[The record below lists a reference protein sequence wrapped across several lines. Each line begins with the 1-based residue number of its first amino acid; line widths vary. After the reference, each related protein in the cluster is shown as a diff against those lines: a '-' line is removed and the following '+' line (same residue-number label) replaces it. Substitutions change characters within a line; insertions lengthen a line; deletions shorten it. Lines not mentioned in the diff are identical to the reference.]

1 MVLGAVA
8 PLQMTGH
15 CSSSMA
21 AGAAGAATGPHRQM
35 LLTGQAMAAGA
46 ATLAVGPLQ
55 GLVAGGQM
63 GGWTG
68 ALQLP

>member
-1 MVLGAVA
+1 V
-8 PLQMTGH
+8 
-15 CSSSMA
+15 
-21 AGAAGAATGPHRQM
+21 TGPHRQM
-35 LLTGQAMAAGA
+35 PLTGQAMAAGA

-55 GLVAGGQM
+55 VLVAGGQM